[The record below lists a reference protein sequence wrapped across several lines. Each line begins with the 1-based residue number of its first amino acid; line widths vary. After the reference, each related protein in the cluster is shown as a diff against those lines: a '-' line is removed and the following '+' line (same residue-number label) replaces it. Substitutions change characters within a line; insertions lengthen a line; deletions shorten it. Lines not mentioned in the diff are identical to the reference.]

1 MKLEMKKIAV
11 LGAGA
16 MGGGIAQVA
25 AAAGFEVV
33 LSDVDMAFVDRA
45 LGRIGDFLAKSVEK
59 GKLTAGQKDEI
70 LGRIRPATGIG
81 KEFADADLVIEAII
95 EDLQAKKQAFGQLD
109 EVCKKEAYLATNTS
123 SMSITVIASATKRPE
138 KVAGMHFFNPPPIMK
153 LVEIIRGFATSDE
166 TVRVLAEAARKMGKT
181 TVEVKKDSPGFV
193 VNRILM
199 AQFIEA
205 IRLLEEGVAT
215 IEDID
220 TAVKLGLNYPMG
232 PFELQD
238 FAGVDIGYYVA
249 NYFCEEFKDMRWNPP
264 LALKSL
270 IRAGRLGRKT
280 GAGWY
285 DYTKK

>member
-1 MKLEMKKIAV
+1 MEVKRIGV

-33 LSDVDMAFVDRA
+33 LSDVEKAIVDRA
-45 LGRIGDFLAKSVEK
+45 LTRMNDFLAKSVEK
-59 GKLTAGQKDEI
+59 GKITVEQKEEI
-70 LGRIRPATGIG
+70 LSRITVATGVG
-81 KEFADADLVIEAII
+81 DAFAGADLVIEAII
-95 EDLQAKKQAFGQLD
+95 EDLQAKKEAFAKLD
-109 EVCKKEAYLATNTS
+109 AVCKPEAFLATNTS
-123 SMSITVIASATKRPE
+123 SMSITVIAAATKRPE

-153 LVEIIRGFATSDE
+153 LVEIIRGYATSDE
-166 TVRVLAEAARKMGKT
+166 TVQVLFAVARTMGKT
-181 TVEVKKDSPGFV
+181 TVEVKKDSPGFI

-215 IEDID
+215 VEDID

-238 FAGVDIGYYVA
+238 FAGVDIGYHVA
-249 NYFCEEFKDMRWNPP
+249 NYFCEEFKDIRWNPP
-264 LALKSL
+264 LALKTL

-285 DYTKK
+285 TYGKK

>member
-1 MKLEMKKIAV
+1 MEVKKIAV

-25 AAAGFEVV
+25 AQAGFDVV
-33 LSDVDMAFVDRA
+33 LSDVDRAFVDRA
-45 LGRIGDFLAKSVEK
+45 VGRMNNFLAKSVEK
-59 GKLTAGQKDEI
+59 GKMTAEQKDAV
-70 LGRIRPATGIG
+70 LARIVPTTGLDDFG
-81 KEFADADLVIEAII
+81 DADLVIEAII
-95 EDLQAKKQAFGQLD
+95 ENL
-109 EVCKKEAYLATNTS
+109 EVKKEAFARLDQVVKPEACLATNTS
-123 SMSITVIASATKRPE
+123 SMSITLIAACTRRPE
-138 KVAGMHFFNPPPIMK
+138 KVAGMHFFNPPPLMK
-153 LVEIIRGFATSDE
+153 LVEVIRGYATSDE
-166 TVRVLAEAARKMGKT
+166 TVRVLSGVAARMGKT

-205 IRLLEEGVAT
+205 IRLVEEGVAT
-215 IEDID
+215 PQDVD

-238 FAGVDIGYYVA
+238 FTGVDIGYHVA

-264 LALKSL
+264 LALKEL

-280 GAGWY
+280 GAGWFEY
-285 DYTKK
+285 DKK

>member
-1 MKLEMKKIAV
+1 MEVKKIAV

-33 LSDVDMAFVDRA
+33 LSDVDKAIVDRA
-45 LGRIGDFLAKSVEK
+45 LTRMNDFLAKSVEK
-59 GKLTAGQKDEI
+59 GKMTAEQKEAVFS
-70 LGRIRPATGIG
+70 RISAATGIG
-81 KEFADADLVIEAII
+81 DAFAGADLVIEAII
-95 EDLQAKKQAFGQLD
+95 EDLQAKKEAFAKLD
-109 EVCKKEAYLATNTS
+109 AVCKPEAFLATNTS
-123 SMSITVIASATKRPE
+123 SMSITVIAAATKRPE

-153 LVEIIRGFATSDE
+153 LVEIIRGYATSDE
-166 TVRVLAEAARKMGKT
+166 TVAVLSAVAQKMGKT
-181 TVEVKKDSPGFV
+181 TVEVKKDSPGFI
-193 VNRILM
+193 VNRILL

-215 IEDID
+215 VEDID

-238 FAGVDIGYYVA
+238 FTGVDIGYHVA
-249 NYFCEEFKDMRWNPP
+249 NYFCEEFKDIRWNPP
-264 LALKSL
+264 LALKTL

-285 DYTKK
+285 TYGKK